1 MHKKCALRRETAQ
14 SLKRGAKMSDPLTAA
29 QMRAVE
35 QAAIASGAVTGREL
49 MERAGQ
55 GVVDAVLGTWP
66 RLARAPGRALVFC
79 GPGNNGGDGFVVARL
94 LAARGWNVDVYLMGD
109 PDRMPPDAK
118 ANHDL
123 WAAGGGPVHPLSE
136 FEVRRRWECDL
147 AVDAL
152 FGTGL
157 ARPLDDL
164 GDVLSSLADAAL
176 LDGAEGTPKVVAVD
190 LPSGLD
196 ADTGRVLT
204 PAGGGQGAAAA
215 HLTVTFHRA
224 KRGQLSGEGL
234 ARCGKVIV
242 ADIGLAPWDG
252 AAEEAGHAD

>member
-1 MHKKCALRRETAQ
+1 
-14 SLKRGAKMSDPLTAA
+14 MSDPLTAA

-35 QAAIASGAVTGREL
+35 RAAIESGAVTGRDL

-55 GVVDAVLGTWP
+55 GVVDAVLGAWP
-66 RLARAPGRALVFC
+66 ALARAPRRALVFC

-94 LAARGWNVDVYLMGD
+94 LAGRGWTVDVYLLGD
-109 PDRMPPDAK
+109 PARLPPDAK
-118 ANHDL
+118 ANHAL
-123 WAAGGGPVHPLSE
+123 WAALGPVHPLSE
-136 FEVRRRWECDL
+136 FEVRRRWDCDL
-147 AVDAL
+147 VVDAL

-164 GDVLSSLADAAL
+164 GDVLSSLADAVL
-176 LDGAEGTPKVVAVD
+176 LDGAAGTPKVVAVD

-204 PAGGGQGAAAA
+204 PQGGGQGAAAA
-215 HLTVTFHRA
+215 HLTVTFHRL
-224 KRGQLSGEGL
+224 KRGHLAGEGP
-234 ARCGKVIV
+234 ARCGKVVV

-252 AAEEAGHAD
+252 AAGGDDDEV